1 MRVREMAVGFSFIIL
16 LCFFVGLMLLL
27 LGFKRKSKILLSG
40 SLFAFLLGIFLTYL
54 AVRAM
59 TRM

>member
-1 MRVREMAVGFSFIIL
+1 MAVGFSFIIL
-16 LCFFVGLMLLL
+16 LCFFVGLVLLL
-27 LGFKRKSKILLSG
+27 FGFKRKSKILLGG